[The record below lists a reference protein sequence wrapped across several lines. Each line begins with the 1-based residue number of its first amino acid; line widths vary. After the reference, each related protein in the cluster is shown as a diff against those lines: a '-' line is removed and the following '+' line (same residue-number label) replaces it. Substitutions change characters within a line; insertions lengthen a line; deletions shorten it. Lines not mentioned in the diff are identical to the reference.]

1 MYHKKMTY
9 MKMKNDVDNSVDSV
23 ENVTRY
29 SLYFNLSYVII
40 HKKEY
45 VILRKLSKN
54 IKIILSVRKII
65 DRMK

>member
-54 IKIILSVRKII
+54 IKKILSLRKII
-65 DRMK
+65 DKMK